1 MPAQALMNWHALTV
15 KSVTGVHDAA
25 DQQADQDQTNSRELP
40 SSYRAVTE
48 QLPSSYRAVTEQ
60 LSSRELPQQRVTVHC
75 RTDSGKPRVVAVRP
89 FLQTKHNRI
98 EN

>member
-1 MPAQALMNWHALTV
+1 MVPAHALMNWHALTV

-48 QLPSSYRAVTEQ
+48 QLLSSYRAE
-60 LSSRELPQQRVTVHC
+60 SYHSRELQCTVALIQA
-75 RTDSGKPRVVAVRP
+75 SP
-89 FLQTKHNRI
+89 
-98 EN
+98 EW

>member
-1 MPAQALMNWHALTV
+1 MNWHALTV

-48 QLPSSYRAVTEQ
+48 Q
-60 LSSRELPQQRVTVHC
+60 RVT
-75 RTDSGKPRVVAVRP
+75 TAESYSALSD
-89 FLQTKHNRI
+89 
-98 EN
+98 

>member
-1 MPAQALMNWHALTV
+1 MVPAQALMNWHALTV

-48 QLPSSYRAVTEQ
+48 Q
-60 LSSRELPQQRVTVHC
+60 RVTTAESYSALSH
-75 RTDSGKPRVVAVRP
+75 
-89 FLQTKHNRI
+89 
-98 EN
+98 